1 MIIDRF
7 AFARTKNLWQQYSHR
22 LPDNPSMGQFLRFV
36 ERRATNSTRRTDR
49 GRYLAV
55 ARFVSATL
63 KEMSAVAESMPVSD
77 FIAYVETFCPIYP
90 GPGAKWWFDGR
101 ALVTRKCP
109 RGLRVSSL
117 AEFMSKCDNPAVQE
131 FVEAVLAGLSP
142 EKRVLWSKSMAHF
155 LGNLGCVIDVIRQHE
170 RGDHL
175 LERVEDCPLCPVDS
189 AGAIN
194 DQ

>member
-7 AFARTKNLWQQYSHR
+7 AFARTKNLWLQYGYR

-36 ERRATNSTRRTDR
+36 ERRATNSTRRQDR
-49 GRYLAV
+49 GRYQMV
-55 ARFVSATL
+55 ARFVSVVL
-63 KEMSAVAESMPVSD
+63 KEMAAVAESMPVSD
-77 FIAYVETFCPIYP
+77 FVAYVETFCTFSTQME
-90 GPGAKWWFDGR
+90 AKWWFDGHV
-101 ALVTRKCP
+101 LMSRKCP
-109 RGLRVSSL
+109 RDLRVSSL

-175 LERVEDCPLCPVDS
+175 LERVVECPLCPN
-189 AGAIN
+189 GAIN